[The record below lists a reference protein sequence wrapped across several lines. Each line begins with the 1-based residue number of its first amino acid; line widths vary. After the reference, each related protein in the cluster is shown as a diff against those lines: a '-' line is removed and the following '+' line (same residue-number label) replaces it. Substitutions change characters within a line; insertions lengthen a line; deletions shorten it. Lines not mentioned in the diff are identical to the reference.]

1 MTSQAKPRVLFLC
14 ASLIAILTT
23 SVGFAESVN
32 RTLKGDRLPVHR
44 SEVFGSDV
52 PEWDERAN
60 PDWIGVSDYDEPRP
74 RNINRPASHDRR
86 EAPRAR
92 SSECAGMSQVVCDV
106 LVATNAERERN
117 GLSRFRVDPNC
128 QQAADDHARD
138 MARRGYFSHTSP
150 DGGSLQSRYE
160 RYGRWTAL
168 AENIAMGTHMDGAG
182 AVRSWM
188 NSPGH
193 RRNLLGSQYGSIG
206 IGVAEGGGYRY
217 FVQCFSR

>member
-1 MTSQAKPRVLFLC
+1 MSNTFRRTLLLLLLSPLVGGAFAQAE
-14 ASLIAILTT
+14 T
-23 SVGFAESVN
+23 VN
-32 RTLKGDRLPVHR
+32 RTLKGDRLPVHNR
-44 SEVFGSDV
+44 EMFGSDV

-60 PDWIGVSDYDEPRP
+60 PGRIGVSDFDAPARRREV
-74 RNINRPASHDRR
+74 PASRPQR
-86 EAPRAR
+86 G
-92 SSECAGMSQVVCDV
+92 ECAGMSESVCAV
-106 LVATNAERERN
+106 LIATNVERERN
-117 GLSRFRVDPNC
+117 GLSRFRVDPAC
-128 QQAADDHARD
+128 QRAADDHARD
-138 MARRGYFSHTSP
+138 MARRGFFSHTSP
-150 DGGSLQSRYE
+150 DGSSLQSRYE
-160 RYGRWTAL
+160 RYGRWTVL